1 MSHCF
6 FITEER
12 KRLCT
17 ILHSSVPYQI
27 NEFQNYS
34 QYLITLLIQM
44 KWKQLRKILTKY
56 NEGLCIRGS
65 VGQTDTQTGRPAHE
79 HKDSCLRGKG
89 RCLGHTL
96 LSQLLS
102 QLCQPLAGQ
111 CLASG
116 NVGCRFLLFKLPSP
130 RHLLRA
136 ISRRWKKMAL
146 KCKGIRSLLP

>member
-12 KRLCT
+12 KRLWI
-17 ILHSSVPYQI
+17 ILYSSVPYQI

-34 QYLITLLIQM
+34 QYLIALLIQM
-44 KWKQLRKILTKY
+44 KWKQLRKILTQY

-65 VGQTDTQTGRPAHE
+65 VEQTDTQTGTAAHE
-79 HKDSCLRGKG
+79 HEDSCLQGKG

-96 LSQLLS
+96 LSQL
-102 QLCQPLAGQ
+102 CQPLAAQ

-136 ISRRWKKMAL
+136 VSRRWKKMAL
-146 KCKGIRSLLP
+146 KCKGLRSLVP